1 MGLEPLTPSL
11 QMRCSSQLSYEPAI
25 EHFAVHSVRR
35 LFRARIFLIL
45 GYEGLCMALKI
56 FCALKLLGAIQRTH
70 NVYYSRTEPLL

>member
-1 MGLEPLTPSL
+1 
-11 QMRCSSQLSYEPAI
+11 
-25 EHFAVHSVRR
+25 VHSVRR